1 MSKLIDF
8 FKHFKNRYDEEQK
21 RLIRMDKFLNK
32 AEENNDKL
40 KEVATA
46 VDNLSSQVSEITT
59 KVDNIQS
66 HMTHIDG
73 RLAIIGEGTK
83 MELFDTLYNWK
94 TTLVDE
100 RKWAS
105 KDEKREVQ
113 SIYDV
118 YHEGLKGNG
127 QGKVYY
133 ESIMTLPE
141 EDPRKTA
148 EKEKSN
154 N

>member
-1 MSKLIDF
+1 MSKFAEF
-8 FKHFKNRYDEEQK
+8 FKHFKNKYDEEQR
-21 RLIRMDKFLNK
+21 RLIRMDKFLDR

-40 KEVATA
+40 KDVVTA
-46 VDNLSSQVSEITT
+46 VDNLSGQVSEIKS
-59 KVDNIQS
+59 KVDNLQH

-73 RLAIIGEGTK
+73 KLAIIGEGTK

-94 TTLVDE
+94 KILVDD
-100 RKWAS
+100 RNWAS
-105 KDEKREVQ
+105 AAEKKEVND
-113 SIYDV
+113 IYEV

-133 ESIMTLPE
+133 EQIMNLPE
-141 EDPRKTA
+141 VPPP
-148 EKEKSN
+148 N